1 MKKTK
6 QIRFLLLLLLM
17 IGSISFAQR
26 NNVLTNQNQEIDAGF
41 IKYKQGPT
49 GEYNY
54 NTSLVQSV
62 DNVQCTVNGIVIT
75 TTGSTPSYYSPP
87 SYNNNELCNDIVNP
101 ASNTPVIWTSPGT
114 NGYITYTFSE
124 PITSVRISY
133 SAVNSDDVA
142 TMSINAPGMQ
152 LSNPCGLSISGN
164 VISCTF
170 PAPPTSNTFSSGN
183 VALTVSSCTPFTQVT
198 LQNTGGKSGWVSG
211 NPCNFIIENML
222 NAIPKVQ
229 FFYCGSTPQS
239 SVSTSSLFE
248 CATTTNGCSVNG
260 GNATIT
266 PVVPTPP
273 FDPNMAVNILPI
285 QPIPSY
291 IIINGDGTIS
301 IDPSAQPNFNV
312 EFFIQICSGGSCTI
326 PIRCNVIRDA
336 NCNGK
341 MGTAVNLNISPN
353 PSKEGT
359 FNILFGKAIE
369 NGFIEVYSLYAEK
382 VFAETLTNQTETILK
397 LNQINKGTYLL
408 KVFDGKETITKTIVK
423 E

>member
-26 NNVLTNQNQEIDAGF
+26 NNVIVNPEIDSGF
-41 IKYKQGPT
+41 INYKQGPT

-54 NTSLVQSV
+54 IPSLVQSV
-62 DNVQCTVNGIVIT
+62 NNVQCTVNGIVIT
-75 TTGSTPSYYSPP
+75 TTGSIASSPYYPP
-87 SYNNNELCNDIVNP
+87 SGNNDVLCNDIVNP
-101 ASNTPVIWTSPGT
+101 ASNTPVIWTSPST
-114 NGYITYTFSE
+114 NGYITYTFSQ

-133 SAVNSDDVA
+133 SVVNSNDVA

-164 VISCTF
+164 VISGTF
-170 PAPPTSNTFSSGN
+170 PPPTIANTFSWGN

-198 LQNTGGKSGWVSG
+198 LQNTGGRSGWVSG

-273 FDPNMAVNILPI
+273 FNPNMAVNILPI

-341 MGTAVNLNISPN
+341 MSTAVNLNISPN

-369 NGFIEVYSLYAEK
+369 NGFIEVYSLYGEK

-397 LNQINKGTYLL
+397 LNQLNKGTYLL